1 MSKTVKE
8 QPKVKEVAKVKAILP
23 VSEKTKAIVKSIDDS
38 VSMAGVTHAD
48 IKVAEV
54 KTAEVKI
61 GETPVTMENTFEE
74 RVKRSDEYVQKKREL
89 KAKLEAVKKMPIDP
103 SSITN
108 IENAYALLLL
118 EERTWLES
126 IANMLEPEIKKNGFI
141 YKFVKRG
148 EKALIYAQ
156 CGKPDPRDP
165 ESEKPWAYEVFLSKI
180 STPKIAFKK
189 QYEAY
194 EMFPGNSVF
203 GLWAW
208 ACGDMERAEA
218 RFALLEKGIEE
229 VESDETA
236 NDEE

>member
-1 MSKTVKE
+1 MS
-8 QPKVKEVAKVKAILP
+8 KVKELKMPIKTVEAAVKTPDAKV
-23 VSEKTKAIVKSIDDS
+23 EE
-38 VSMAGVTHAD
+38 
-48 IKVAEV
+48 IKVVEEIKKV
-54 KTAEVKI
+54 VEPS
-61 GETPVTMENTFEE
+61 GPVTMENTFEE
-74 RVKRSDEYVQKKREL
+74 RVKRNDEFIQRKREL
-89 KAKLEAVKKMPIDP
+89 KIKLEAVRKMPVDP

-108 IENAYALLLL
+108 IENAYTLLLL

-126 IANMLEPEIKKNGFI
+126 VSNMLEPEIKKNGFI
-141 YKFVKRG
+141 YKLVKRG

-156 CGKPDPRDP
+156 CGKPDPKDP
-165 ESEKPWAYEVFLSKI
+165 DSEKPWAYEVFLSKI

-218 RFALLEKGIEE
+218 RFMLLEKGIEE
-229 VESDETA
+229 TEETELEA
-236 NDEE
+236 VDADDSE

>member
-8 QPKVKEVAKVKAILP
+8 PKAKETVKAILP
-23 VSEKTKAIVKSIDDS
+23 VSGKTKAIVKSID
-38 VSMAGVTHAD
+38 
-48 IKVAEV
+48 AEIE
-54 KTAEVKI
+54 KKAEDKKGDAAI
-61 GETPVTMENTFEE
+61 IEAAFEQPFQKPVTMENTFEE

-89 KAKLEAVKKMPIDP
+89 KTKLDAVRKMPVDP
-103 SSITN
+103 SSVTT

-126 IANMLEPEIKKNGFI
+126 VANMLEPEIKKNGFI
-141 YKFVKRG
+141 YKLVKRG

-156 CGKPDPRDP
+156 CGKPDPKDP

-208 ACGDMERAEA
+208 ACGNMERAEA

-229 VESDETA
+229 VESEEDS